1 MKKVFFV
8 YVIPPK
14 MEGDEWRLQNVMQR
28 PVYWPD
34 PKTNKPKEFSS
45 KEEILQAF
53 KTDKNLDGI
62 YADVKSIE
70 DLKQRGVHIE
80 EIWKKKTSDVL
91 GFEI

>member
-1 MKKVFFV
+1 MKKVFFA

-14 MEGDEWRLQNVMQR
+14 MEGDEWRWQNVMQT
-28 PVYWPD
+28 PVYFPD
-34 PKTNKPKEFSS
+34 VKTKKPKEFSS

-80 EIWKKKTSDVL
+80 EEVKEGV
-91 GFEI
+91 